1 MPLGWV
7 SKHLIR
13 QPLADTFPSRGRQN
27 GKGFDIMNKYFE
39 VRRASEHDA
48 EAIRQITA
56 EAFEKYCELAGL
68 DTIAALNETIE
79 DIHHDIEEKIVL
91 VAYIDHEVVGSVRV
105 GVNEVTRFGVSTK
118 YQNLGIGKALMNMV
132 DITMR
137 HNKVKRICLH
147 TASKV
152 FSLVRFYY
160 GRGFYIDSTSKERGY
175 VRALLVKDY
184 E

>member
-1 MPLGWV
+1 
-7 SKHLIR
+7 
-13 QPLADTFPSRGRQN
+13 
-27 GKGFDIMNKYFE
+27 MNKYFE
-39 VRRASEHDA
+39 VRRASMTDA
-48 EAIRQITA
+48 EAIKQITS
-56 EAFEKYCELAGL
+56 EAFEKYCEMAGL

-79 DIHHDIEEKIVL
+79 DIYKDIEEKIVL
-91 VAYIDHEVVGSVRV
+91 VAYIDDEVVGSVRV
-105 GVNEVTRFGVSTK
+105 GIDEETKEAYLSRFGVSTR

-137 HNKVKRICLH
+137 HNKVKKICLH

-152 FSLVRFYY
+152 FTLVRFYY
-160 GRGFYIDSTSKERGY
+160 GRGFYIDSTTKDKGY

>member
-1 MPLGWV
+1 
-7 SKHLIR
+7 
-13 QPLADTFPSRGRQN
+13 
-27 GKGFDIMNKYFE
+27 MNKYFE
-39 VRRASEHDA
+39 VRRASMTDA
-48 EAIRQITA
+48 EAIKQITA
-56 EAFEKYCELAGL
+56 EAFEKYCEMAGL

-79 DIHHDIEEKIVL
+79 DIYKDIEEKIVL
-91 VAYIDHEVVGSVRV
+91 VAYIDDEVVGSVRV
-105 GVNEVTRFGVSTK
+105 AIDEDTKEAYLSRFGVSTR

-137 HNKVKRICLH
+137 HNKVKKICLH

-152 FSLVRFYY
+152 FTLVRFYY
-160 GRGFYIDSTSKERGY
+160 GRGFYIDSTTKDKGY

>member
-1 MPLGWV
+1 
-7 SKHLIR
+7 
-13 QPLADTFPSRGRQN
+13 
-27 GKGFDIMNKYFE
+27 MNKYFE
-39 VRRASEHDA
+39 VRRASRDDA

-56 EAFEKYCELAGL
+56 EAFEKYCEMAELE
-68 DTIAALNETIE
+68 TIAALNETIE
-79 DIHHDIEEKIVL
+79 DIHRDIEEKIVL
-91 VAYIDHEVVGSVRV
+91 VAYIDNEVVGSVRV
-105 GVNEVTRFGVSTK
+105 GINEDTMEAYLSRFGVSTK

-160 GRGFYIDSTSKERGY
+160 GRGFYIDSTSKDRGY
-175 VRALLVKDY
+175 VRSLLVKDY

>member
-1 MPLGWV
+1 
-7 SKHLIR
+7 
-13 QPLADTFPSRGRQN
+13 
-27 GKGFDIMNKYFE
+27 MNKYFE
-39 VRRASEHDA
+39 VRRASQHDA
-48 EAIRQITA
+48 EAIKKITD
-56 EAFEKYCELAGL
+56 EAFEKYCEMAQL
-68 DTIAALNETIE
+68 DTIAALSEPI
-79 DIHHDIEEKIVL
+79 DVIHKDIEEKIVL
-91 VAYIDHEVVGSVRV
+91 VAYIDEEVVGSVRV
-105 GVNEVTRFGVSTK
+105 GINEETKEAYLSRFGVSTR

-137 HNKVKRICLH
+137 HNGVKRICLH

-160 GRGFYIDSTSKERGY
+160 GRGFYIDSTSKDRGY

>member
-1 MPLGWV
+1 
-7 SKHLIR
+7 
-13 QPLADTFPSRGRQN
+13 
-27 GKGFDIMNKYFE
+27 MNKYFE
-39 VRRASEHDA
+39 VRRASDRDA
-48 EAIRQITA
+48 EAIRQITS
-56 EAFEKYCELAGL
+56 EAFEKYCEMAGL
-68 DTIAALNETIE
+68 DTIAALNESIE
-79 DIHHDIEEKIVL
+79 DIQSDIKEKIVL
-91 VAYIDHEVVGSVRV
+91 VAYIDDEVVGSVRV
-105 GVNEVTRFGVSTK
+105 GINEGTMEAYLSRFGVSTK

-137 HNKVKRICLH
+137 HNGVKRIMLH

-160 GRGFYIDSTSKERGY
+160 GRGFYIDSTSKDRGY